1 MAIKQVVDG
10 LFVSFEGLDGS
21 GKSTQIERVRMRLE
35 AEGFLVTVTKEPGGT
50 EIGQRIRELFLDHA
64 DELTPTAMVA
74 LLIAAKCQMLDKV
87 CYPAAEAGRIVLCDR
102 YTDSLLAYQVG
113 GFRFNAQMVSA
124 MLQASGANIEP
135 DLAVLLSLTAEQSVE
150 RLEQRVSEGNK
161 LDRLGLDVRTRIAN
175 AYGYLFDPSHRE
187 GAVTIDAM
195 QEMDLI
201 TDQIL
206 EAIHNTLRD
215 RTVLD
220 SEPSDIGVS
229 SL

>member
-50 EIGQRIRELFLDHA
+50 EAGQRIRELFLDHA

-87 CYPAAEAGRIVLCDR
+87 CYPAAQAGRIVLCDR

-113 GFRFNAQMVSA
+113 GFQFNAQMVSA

-150 RLEQRVSEGNK
+150 RLEQRVSESNK

-187 GAVTIDAM
+187 GAVAIDAM

-220 SEPSDIGVS
+220 SEPSDVGVS